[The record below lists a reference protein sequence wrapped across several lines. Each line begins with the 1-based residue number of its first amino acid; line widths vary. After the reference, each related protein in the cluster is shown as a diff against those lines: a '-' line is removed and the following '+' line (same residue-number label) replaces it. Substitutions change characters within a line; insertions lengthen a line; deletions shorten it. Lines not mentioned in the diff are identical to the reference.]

1 MFGSCFRT
9 IAVIPVS
16 DFVFCSVS
24 LKTGLTQTICIHFCI
39 VPLKL
44 AFLFIIILCVFGY
57 YFRTLAVNLVSDFFL
72 IPSAYSLPLI
82 IIVRLVF
89 CFLLSSLVLLFV
101 LSRLD
106 FNNLY
111 VCYSYEFLFFLSR
124 LHYKQSIC
132 YSCDI
137 FSLQITLQTILH
149 VYIMHM
155 HASPKLTILAQ
166 CGNISLWS
174 SMIISAMCCRLL
186 LWSAGPRSSF
196 TKSRCISGV
205 QPMAWNGNL

>member
-1 MFGSCFRT
+1 MPEDLELSQIGSSQLPPSFR
-9 IAVIPVS
+9 
-16 DFVFCSVS
+16 
-24 LKTGLTQTICIHFCI
+24 GLHSPRVRKHCQ
-39 VPLKL
+39 
-44 AFLFIIILCVFGY
+44 IIFAC
-57 YFRTLAVNLVSDFFL
+57 YFRKLS
-72 IPSAYSLPLI
+72 IPSAYSLPLS

-89 CFLLSSLVLLFV
+89 CFLLSSLILLFV

-106 FNNLY
+106 FKQSICML
-111 VCYSYEFLFFLSR
+111 FLWVPFVLSR

-132 YSCDI
+132 YSCHI